1 MQTEKDWS
9 ELIGMNSGLINIWHK
24 TNTHFVFISGE
35 SGIHKGFDL
44 VKSMLKY
51 KHDCCLSLIYYTSAY
66 LSQPLFK
73 AELENLEKRFPTK
86 LITHYL
92 FANKQDHP
100 ENIEWA
106 QQVLEIVIN
115 SNTSSSMQFLIWG
128 NEEMVES
135 ITHRLHFLSI
145 RTDQIYSHII

>member
-9 ELIGMNSGLINIWHK
+9 ELNGLNSGLKNICLE
-24 TNTHFVFISGE
+24 TNAHVVFICGE
-35 SGIHKGFDL
+35 SGIHEVFSL
-44 VKSMLKY
+44 VKSMLKD
-51 KHDCCLSLIYYTSAY
+51 KHDCCLSLIYFTSAY
-66 LSQPLFK
+66 LSQPLYK

-106 QQVLEIVIN
+106 QQILEIVIN
-115 SNTSSSMQFLIWG
+115 SNTSSSMQFQIWG
-128 NEEMVES
+128 NEEMVDTV
-135 ITHRLHFLSI
+135 THRLQFLSI
-145 RTDQIYSHII
+145 RSNQIYSHII